1 MGVARSGWFLDV
13 FKVEFLEFVDRLDVG
28 FERRRG
34 IQDGSQGFGLN
45 NEKNGVDII

>member
-1 MGVARSGWFLDV
+1 MGAARSGWLLDV
-13 FKVEFLEFVDRLDVG
+13 PKAEPSEFADRLDVG
-28 FERRRG
+28 SERRRG